1 MNDVFLHI
9 RPEQR
14 EQRPASLT
22 FPIHIYDATTKQG
35 IHAKPLPKE
44 DIETLDAQAE
54 IDWIVPIPPHAYVRH
69 VEIGNYVLCE
79 VQPDF
84 LEAVK
89 TAQQNVFLYTGQAW
103 IWLIHRQVYTM
114 ETDKRRQVWI
124 GELCTFQ
131 DVLDNTCLPV
141 TMTQEG
147 ITHFLEREESIESVR
162 IAKARCEP
170 SMYFLDDIHRKYV
183 YDHRFDKGDVV
194 AVQSVA
200 GSGKTTTLLTLA
212 KRHTNKRILYIA
224 FNKSLVTEIKQK
236 IYTQKIPNLYPMTF
250 DSLLYNMYSQVKKED
265 PTIITL
271 RPQNVHNY
279 VAWLKGKHYKLK
291 DSIVRQFN
299 KFCNDPRF
307 TEIDEYCMYE
317 FGKRKPILEELWAK
331 SKQGAFHTFETMRK
345 RAQTEH
351 WFDPYIDKTY
361 DMIMVDETQDF
372 DMNMLRMLLDDTKS
386 PKLFVGDPKQS
397 IYEFRGCINAFLHMP
412 DDALRI
418 EFYSTFRVGNPA
430 CEIIRKQFSDCW
442 MVSKSTHETIL
453 EPYSKWLGT
462 SYTYIFRSWK
472 CLLTAAAT
480 MEKIWIHSFDKKAEE
495 IRKLHAKLAFTFSL
509 EEEFEDDLPKFLK
522 SITSYELDNLLET
535 IEQHQA
541 DKEEALVKMYTV
553 HAYKGLED
561 DVVRLADDIDRAEET
576 IYYVALTR
584 GRTRILTPN
593 DIEYFEKIFSPKP
606 VETKPI
612 PIAPIL
618 LANKPKQCT
627 CSGCANKDHM
637 VAFFETKM
645 GSKRWC
651 IDCSIHPCECF
662 G

>member
-1 MNDVFLHI
+1 MNDVFQHI
-9 RPEQR
+9 RPGKRDQ
-14 EQRPASLT
+14 QPTNLT
-22 FPIHIYDATTKQG
+22 FPIHIYDAKTNKG
-35 IHAKPLPKE
+35 IHTQPLKQE
-44 DIETLDAQAE
+44 DIQALDQTAE
-54 IDWIVPIPPHAYVRH
+54 VDWILPIPPDAYVRY

-79 VQPDF
+79 TQPDY
-84 LEAVK
+84 LETVES
-89 TAQQNVFLYTGQAW
+89 AQQNVFLYIGQAW
-103 IWLIHRQVYTM
+103 IWLVHRQVFTM
-114 ETDKRRQVWI
+114 ETDTRRQVWI

-131 DVLDNTCLPV
+131 DLLDNTCLRQ
-141 TMTQEG
+141 TMTKKG
-147 ITHFLEREESIESVR
+147 IQHFLQADETIESIR

-170 SMYFLDDIHRKYV
+170 SMYFLDDIHRSYV
-183 YDHRFDKGDVV
+183 YDHPFQQGEVV
-194 AVQSVA
+194 AIQSVA

-236 IYTQKIPNLYPMTF
+236 IYTQKIPNLFPMTF
-250 DSLLYNMYSQVKKED
+250 DSLLYNLYSQVKKEE
-265 PTIITL
+265 PTITTL
-271 RPQNVHNY
+271 RPQNVHIY
-279 VAWLKGKHYKLK
+279 VPWLKGKHYKLK

-307 TEIDEYCMYE
+307 TEIDEYCLHT
-317 FGKRKPILEELWAK
+317 FGKRKPILEELWAQ
-331 SKQGAFHTFETMRK
+331 SKKGTFHTFETMRK
-345 RAQTEH
+345 QAQSEH
-351 WFDPYIDKTY
+351 WFHPYIDKTY

-397 IYEFRGCINAFLHMP
+397 IYEFRGCINAFLYMP
-412 DDALRI
+412 EEALRI

-430 CEIIRKQFSDCW
+430 CESIRKQFSDCW

-453 EPYSKWLGT
+453 EPFHKWLGT

-472 CLLTAAAT
+472 CLLTTAKT
-480 MEKIWIHSFDKKAEE
+480 MQKIWIHSFDKKVEE

-522 SITSYELDNLLET
+522 SITTDELDNLLES
-535 IEQHQA
+535 IELNIVV
-541 DKEEALVKMYTV
+541 KEEALVKMYTV

-561 DVVRLADDIDRAEET
+561 DVVRLAEDIDRSEET

-593 DIEYFEKIFSPKP
+593 DIEYFEKLCVPKP
-606 VETKPI
+606 VESK
-612 PIAPIL
+612 APS
-618 LANKPKQCT
+618 AKKQCT
-627 CSGCANKDHM
+627 CNGCANKDHM
-637 VAFFETKM
+637 VGIFATRM